1 MKNILG
7 VLGGMGP
14 QATVRFYD
22 LAIEKSRAM
31 GACKNCDFPH
41 MVISNA
47 PVPDF
52 ISGRKDE
59 EVAVGMIEQEIVRL
73 ENAGAD
79 FLVITCN
86 TMHLHMERFRA
97 KGSVPILSMIDAVVD
112 KIKADQKKCVG
123 VLGSPTTMN
132 SKLYSGPLSMAGLKV
147 LVPSQ
152 PDQDIL
158 EMIIRQVIAGKN
170 LPEFHESIFE
180 IAFDLVDKGADAIV
194 LGCTELPLVAS
205 EAIQEL
211 KEAVWYDSLKIL
223 VSVAIEMVFSHLR
236 GNNENSPD

>member
-112 KIKADQKKCVG
+112 KIKGLRAFVW
-123 VLGSPTTMN
+123 VN
-132 SKLYSGPLSMAGLKV
+132 SS
-147 LVPSQ
+147 
-152 PDQDIL
+152 DIL
-158 EMIIRQVIAGKN
+158 LHDQSFGHMQVRT
-170 LPEFHESIFE
+170 LSRRY
-180 IAFDLVDKGADAIV
+180 
-194 LGCTELPLVAS
+194 AS
-205 EAIQEL
+205 
-211 KEAVWYDSLKIL
+211 S
-223 VSVAIEMVFSHLR
+223 R
-236 GNNENSPD
+236 RP